1 MILFE
6 ICNPRSSAGRKSSAA
21 LLWVEKQTHKDILH
35 WLATQGYICQLPTL
49 ECRCKQWGFTR
60 RGLSTEPD
68 ARFHTT
74 FDNDQT
80 IAEQLNTLGYP
91 ITGAT
96 VKNTRLANGWRH
108 RQVTSAQGAEAW
120 EETFA

>member
-1 MILFE
+1 MIHSGYHRDWKE
-6 ICNPRSSAGRKSSAA
+6 I
-21 LLWVEKQTHKDILH
+21 QTY
-35 WLATQGYICQLPTL
+35 TQGYICQLPTL
-49 ECRCKQWGFTR
+49 ERRCKQWVFTR

-80 IAEQLNTLGYP
+80 IAKQLNTFGYP

-108 RQVTSAQGAEAW
+108 LQVTSAQRAEAW